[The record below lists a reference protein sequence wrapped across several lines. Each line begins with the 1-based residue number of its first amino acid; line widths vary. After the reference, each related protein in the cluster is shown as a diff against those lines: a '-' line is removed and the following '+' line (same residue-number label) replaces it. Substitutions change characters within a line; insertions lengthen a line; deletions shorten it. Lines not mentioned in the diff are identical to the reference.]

1 MRELFEIQEEYKQLL
16 EELYD
21 EKDKD
26 EFVYVIDEI
35 SLFWYS
41 KRNVV
46 EIIMENISEDF
57 DAYLFTGATYLDIE
71 GGEHYSFVS
80 LGKVHIVDDPL
91 AKYAE
96 AIKLNLNDSFYR
108 MMKKQI
114 ILAFEDNLRILE
126 ECFGKVFLLPVT
138 LINRMEDGLV
148 KEVSEKVLVSMFKE
162 ELSIKE
168 ILAIKSLSE
177 LISMLKESIQEQIV
191 FLEGEDRKED
201 IIIRFETYLKE
212 MNNPFE
218 DMRDSHK
225 FLYSILGFISQSLQI
240 LLCAVQY
247 KMVPYIRY
255 GVTFNYLT
263 IIGGNFIDVPRMQET
278 MFKTAFTHLFYKKFD
293 WDMTKL
299 IEFSGYCDVVEQ
311 IDIIGHLE
319 KQMGK
324 KYEFNCT
331 NFKNLNCI
339 IEDTL
344 VEIRTN
350 INKILLENQ
359 ASVNRSELREA

>member
-1 MRELFEIQEEYKQLL
+1 MNNNYLMQELLQIQEEYRQLFD
-16 EELYD
+16 ELYD

-46 EIIMENISEDF
+46 ELIMENISDDF

-71 GGEHYSFVS
+71 EKEHYSFVS
-80 LGKVHIVDDPL
+80 LGKVHVVDDPL

-96 AIKLNLNDSFYR
+96 AIKVNLNDSFYR

-114 ILAFEDNLRILE
+114 ILAFEDNMRILE

-138 LINRMEDGLV
+138 LINRIEDGLV
-148 KEVSEKVLVSMFKE
+148 KEGSEKALVSMFKD

-168 ILAIKSLSE
+168 ILVIKSLSE
-177 LISMLKESIQEQIV
+177 LVSMLKENIQEQIV

-201 IIIRFETYLKE
+201 IIIRFETYLNE
-212 MNNPFE
+212 MDNPFE
-218 DMRDSHK
+218 DMRECHK
-225 FLYSILGFISQSLQI
+225 FLYTILGFISQSLQI

-255 GVTFNYLT
+255 GVTFNYLM
-263 IIGGNFIDVPRMQET
+263 IIGGNFLDVPHMQEM
-278 MFKTAFTHLFYKKFD
+278 MFKIAFTHFFYKKFD
-293 WDMTKL
+293 WELTNL
-299 IEFSGYCDVVEQ
+299 IEFNGYCDVVEQ
-311 IDIIGHLE
+311 MDIIGQLE
-319 KQMGK
+319 KQMK
-324 KYEFNCT
+324 K
-331 NFKNLNCI
+331 K
-339 IEDTL
+339 
-344 VEIRTN
+344 V
-350 INKILLENQ
+350 
-359 ASVNRSELREA
+359 

>member
-1 MRELFEIQEEYKQLL
+1 MQELFEIQEEYKQLL

-46 EIIMENISEDF
+46 ELIIENISGDF

-96 AIKLNLNDSFYR
+96 AIKLNLNLNDSFYR
-108 MMKKQI
+108 IMKKQI
-114 ILAFEDNLRILE
+114 ILAFEDDLRILE

-138 LINRMEDGLV
+138 LINGIEDGLV
-148 KEVSEKVLVSMFKE
+148 KEGSEKVLVSMFKE

-168 ILAIKSLSE
+168 ILTIKSLSE
-177 LISMLKESIQEQIV
+177 LVSMLKDGIQEQIV
-191 FLEGEDRKED
+191 FLEGEDKKEN

-218 DMRDSHK
+218 DMRECHK

-263 IIGGNFIDVPRMQET
+263 IIGANFLDVPRIQEI
-278 MFKTAFTHLFYKKFD
+278 MFKTAFTHIFYKKFD
-293 WDMTKL
+293 WELTKL
-299 IEFSGYCDVVEQ
+299 IEFNGYCDVVEQ
-311 IDIIGHLE
+311 IDIIGQLE
-319 KQMGK
+319 KQMEK
-324 KYEFNCT
+324 KYEFNST

-339 IEDTL
+339 LEDTL
-344 VEIRTN
+344 VKIRTN
-350 INKILLENQ
+350 INKSLLEN
-359 ASVNRSELREA
+359 

>member
-1 MRELFEIQEEYKQLL
+1 MRELLEIQEEYKQLL

-46 EIIMENISEDF
+46 ELIMENISEDF

-71 GGEHYSFVS
+71 GGEHYPFVS

-114 ILAFEDNLRILE
+114 ILAFGDNLRILE

-138 LINRMEDGLV
+138 LINRIEDSLV
-148 KEVSEKVLVSMFKE
+148 KEGSEKVLVSMFKE

-168 ILAIKSLSE
+168 VLAIKSLSE
-177 LISMLKESIQEQIV
+177 LVSMLKESIQEQIV

-201 IIIRFETYLKE
+201 IIIRFETYLNE

-218 DMRDSHK
+218 DMRECHK

-263 IIGGNFIDVPRMQET
+263 IIGGNFLDVPRMQEM
-278 MFKTAFTHLFYKKFD
+278 MFKTAFTYFFYKNFD
-293 WDMTKL
+293 WQLTKL
-299 IEFSGYCDVVEQ
+299 IEFNGYCDVVEQ
-311 IDIIGHLE
+311 IDIIGQLE

-324 KYEFNCT
+324 KYEFNST

-339 IEDTL
+339 LEDTL
-344 VEIRTN
+344 LKIRAN
-350 INKILLENQ
+350 INKFLPENQ
-359 ASVNRSELREA
+359 ASVNRSELGES